1 MGNGGKTMGQRKMM
15 IYIEHGP
22 FSSLIY
28 PLKMV
33 IFHSFLHAYQRV
45 GESGNFN
52 GLWELEGLDGDCPGI
67 AWILLGEYIYI
78 YIYNGVIWMQ

>member
-1 MGNGGKTMGQRKMM
+1 MVPWFEEIPLGKPWEMVGKRWDNHGKIM

-33 IFHSFLHAYQRV
+33 IFHSFLYAYQRV
-45 GESGNFN
+45 DSNGNFN
-52 GLWELEGLDGDCPGI
+52 GFWELEGLDGDCLGI
-67 AWILLGEYIYI
+67 AWVLLGE
-78 YIYNGVIWMQ
+78 